1 MFAFALLALAFLP
14 MILEARY
21 SASNARALL
30 AAGASEPQ
38 DDVYRAMQIVYPT
51 CFVAMVAEAW
61 LRERGLGGVAWL
73 GAAVFA
79 AAKAIKYWAIA
90 TLGSRWSFRVLVP
103 PGGRLIAHG
112 PYRFLR
118 HPNYVGVAGELIGFA
133 LLAQTPVS
141 GVASVLLFA
150 IILRARIRVEER
162 ALGLE
167 PRKNPGSWKT
177 G

>member
-1 MFAFALLALAFLP
+1 
-14 MILEARY
+14 
-21 SASNARALL
+21 
-30 AAGASEPQ
+30 
-38 DDVYRAMQIVYPT
+38 
-51 CFVAMVAEAW
+51 
-61 LRERGLGGVAWL
+61 
-73 GAAVFA
+73 
-79 AAKAIKYWAIA
+79 
-90 TLGSRWSFRVLVP
+90 
-103 PGGRLIAHG
+103 LIAHG